1 MTDVFQYPSKPHVR
15 QHGPRGYRN
24 YESYKP
30 WLRDEFSFRCVYC
43 LCRERWF
50 PDGEA
55 AFSVDHVRP
64 QSLDPDSVSIY
75 ENLLYSCCQCNAIRG
90 TDMVPDP
97 CVDAYGELL
106 HIQSDGTVT
115 ADSEKGRDLIDI
127 CRLNRPALVAF
138 RVGMMEV
145 LAKLASRQD
154 PDGRLLRHILGF
166 PDSLPNLSRL
176 RPPSGN
182 TKSDGIPAS
191 PFAHRERGQLTSM
204 Y

>member
-1 MTDVFQYPSKPHVR
+1 MTDVFQYPSQPHIR
-15 QHGPRGYRN
+15 KHGPQGYHA

-55 AFSVDHVRP
+55 AFSVDHIRP
-64 QSLDPDSVSIY
+64 QSLDLDSVNVY

-90 TDMVPDP
+90 ADEISDP
-97 CVDAYGELL
+97 CVHSFGELL
-106 HIQSDGTVT
+106 HVRSDGTVT
-115 ADSEKGRDLIDI
+115 ADSEEGRNLIEI
-127 CRLNRPALVAF
+127 CRLNRSRLVAF
-138 RVGMMEV
+138 RHGMIEI
-145 LAKLASRQD
+145 LANLASRED
-154 PDGRLLRHILGF
+154 SEGGLSRHILGF

-176 RPPSGN
+176 KPPGGN
-182 TKSDGIPAS
+182 TNSDGVATS
-191 PFAHRERGQLTSM
+191 FFSRREQGTLAVV